1 MKISFDAI
9 VDPGLSLEITD
20 AEWFPEGDW
29 LRVGPVQAK
38 VFLTRQ
44 NRRLFLDGHLHFV
57 CRFGCD
63 SCLED
68 YDDVQDLTFKVEF
81 EYLDA
86 KDPYWQS
93 EEHEHQCP
101 AAEMEIE
108 FLAEPEVDLCAV
120 LEQQVIL
127 SLPVKRRCSPTCR
140 GLCPSCGRNLNT
152 EVCSCQGQ
160 ESNSPF
166 QALARLKVR

>member
-9 VDPGLSLEITD
+9 LDPGLHLEITD

-29 LRVGPVQAK
+29 RRVGPVQAK
-38 VFLTRQ
+38 LFLTRQ
-44 NRRLFLDGHLHFV
+44 NRRVFLDGRLHFT
-57 CRFGCD
+57 CRFVCD

-68 YDDVQDLTFKVEF
+68 YDDAQDFSFKVEF

-93 EEHEHQCP
+93 DEHEHQCP
-101 AAEMEIE
+101 QAEMEVE
-108 FLAEPEVDLCAV
+108 FVSEPEIDIHAM

-127 SLPVKRRCSPTCR
+127 SVPVKRLCSHSCR

-152 EVCSCQGQ
+152 DVCSCHDQ

-166 QALARLKVR
+166 QVLAQLKVK